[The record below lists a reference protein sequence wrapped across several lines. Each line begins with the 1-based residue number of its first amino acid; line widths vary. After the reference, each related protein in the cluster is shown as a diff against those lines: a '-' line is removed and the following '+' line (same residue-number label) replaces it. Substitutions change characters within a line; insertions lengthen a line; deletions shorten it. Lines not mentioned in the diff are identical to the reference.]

1 MMVLPMYAAW
11 LAYLNADATA
21 APSKIERFFRVKGVN
36 VKLLLSPRQ
45 SRGISH
51 YLLKRE
57 ILEVERE
64 YRDKVYESEL
74 GE

>member
-1 MMVLPMYAAW
+1 
-11 LAYLNADATA
+11 
-21 APSKIERFFRVKGVN
+21 VKGVN

-64 YRDKVYESEL
+64 MLEIEREYRDKVYESEL